1 MSSCCPSIDYE
12 TLLVYVEQII
22 SRKLLCGEL
31 QGGLLCCASDTVLP
45 RGTRMVTCG
54 ELDGLVQEA
63 IDDGSITLPDAGGV
77 TLEDCVL
84 TFTDHNGNEHSV
96 NLAPICDRILV
107 SAMINSDNELV
118 LTRGNGETITTSL
131 AQFGVDSIE
140 LEDGTFRLTRA
151 DGTSETADLTPL
163 KVTSV
168 ALTDDNRLILTFG
181 NGSTTEVDLTSL
193 RGICTDESLAGA
205 GTDCEDRMGV
215 DTAWLRDTINQM
227 LEDGELLCTDSSM
240 TGTGADEDCL
250 GVDTAWLRDTISQM
264 LTEGELLETDDSLTG
279 TGGDGDPLGVDEDW
293 LNNHIQD
300 AMDDGTINARV
311 EVDTDTC
318 LRGDGTPQNPLSISI
333 ACLADELFEP
343 ARSSFYV
350 DALGGNSNNSGTP
363 GSPVRTIAEAIALME
378 SPVGAYRI
386 YLHAGQNHYLDS
398 IIQAGQRTLDIR
410 YYNDPV
416 YPISTPPGE
425 PLYRPWFA
433 EELTRPHIVSR
444 RFVTEAGLGRVGLI
458 EGAQLTV
465 RGCVIRSE
473 VDQDLSPGGSR
484 QVLVAT
490 GRVSLFG
497 CELRLD
503 NDYMNGLCSAV
514 ECRGERNIIELGDAS
529 LPLIHNFS
537 AITSLSDVVAG
548 IEEEADGLP
557 SYTALPGYTLRALP
571 LTRLFSVLHHDP
583 ATKTQFSFTTQWDPY

>member
-1 MSSCCPSIDYE
+1 
-12 TLLVYVEQII
+12 V
-22 SRKLLCGEL
+22 
-31 QGGLLCCASDTVLP
+31 
-45 RGTRMVTCG
+45 
-54 ELDGLVQEA
+54 
-63 IDDGSITLPDAGGV
+63 
-77 TLEDCVL
+77 
-84 TFTDHNGNEHSV
+84 
-96 NLAPICDRILV
+96 
-107 SAMINSDNELV
+107 
-118 LTRGNGETITTSL
+118 
-131 AQFGVDSIE
+131 
-140 LEDGTFRLTRA
+140 
-151 DGTSETADLTPL
+151 
-163 KVTSV
+163 
-168 ALTDDNRLILTFG
+168 
-181 NGSTTEVDLTSL
+181 
-193 RGICTDESLAGA
+193 
-205 GTDCEDRMGV
+205 
-215 DTAWLRDTINQM
+215 WLRDTINQM

-350 DALGGNSNNSGTP
+350 DALGGDDNNPGTS
-363 GSPVRTIAEAIALME
+363 GSPVRSIAGAIALME
-378 SPVGAYRI
+378 SPVGAYTI

-398 IIQAGQRTLDIR
+398 NVQGGQRVLTIR

-416 YPISTPPGE
+416 YPNGQPAGE
-425 PLYRPWFA
+425 PIYRPWFA

-444 RFVTEAGLGRVGLI
+444 RYVTGAGLGRVGLI
-458 EGAQLTV
+458 MGAQLTV

-484 QVLVAT
+484 QVLVSS
-490 GRVSLFG
+490 GRITLTG

-503 NDYMNGLCSAV
+503 NEY
-514 ECRGERNIIELGDAS
+514 
-529 LPLIHNFS
+529 
-537 AITSLSDVVAG
+537 
-548 IEEEADGLP
+548 
-557 SYTALPGYTLRALP
+557 
-571 LTRLFSVLHHDP
+571 
-583 ATKTQFSFTTQWDPY
+583 

>member
-1 MSSCCPSIDYE
+1 MSSCCPPIDYE

-31 QGGLLCCASDTVLP
+31 QGGLLSCASDTVLA
-45 RGTRMVTCG
+45 RGTRMVSCA
-54 ELDGLVQEA
+54 ELNGLIQEA

-107 SAMINSDNELV
+107 SALVNSDNELV
-118 LTRGNGETITTSL
+118 LVRGNGETITTSL

-163 KVTSV
+163 KVTGVAIDADENMVFTFGDGSQETADLSRYRTTGLTLDEDGNLVLENADESTSSVNLSRLGVTGV

-181 NGSTTEVDLTSL
+181 DGSTTEVDLTSL

-215 DTAWLRDTINQM
+215 DTVWLRETINQM

-311 EVDTDTC
+311 EVDADTC
-318 LRGDGTPQNPLSISI
+318 LRGNGTPQNPLSISI
-333 ACLADELFEP
+333 ACLADARCCAASTSAGPP
-343 ARSSFYV
+343 A
-350 DALGGNSNNSGTP
+350 
-363 GSPVRTIAEAIALME
+363 
-378 SPVGAYRI
+378 
-386 YLHAGQNHYLDS
+386 
-398 IIQAGQRTLDIR
+398 
-410 YYNDPV
+410 
-416 YPISTPPGE
+416 
-425 PLYRPWFA
+425 
-433 EELTRPHIVSR
+433 
-444 RFVTEAGLGRVGLI
+444 
-458 EGAQLTV
+458 
-465 RGCVIRSE
+465 
-473 VDQDLSPGGSR
+473 
-484 QVLVAT
+484 
-490 GRVSLFG
+490 
-497 CELRLD
+497 
-503 NDYMNGLCSAV
+503 
-514 ECRGERNIIELGDAS
+514 
-529 LPLIHNFS
+529 
-537 AITSLSDVVAG
+537 
-548 IEEEADGLP
+548 
-557 SYTALPGYTLRALP
+557 
-571 LTRLFSVLHHDP
+571 
-583 ATKTQFSFTTQWDPY
+583 